1 MALIFKDEHTQNLPS
16 IRISELVIENF
27 KNIKHGKIVFNNG
40 EKKRSDIL
48 GIYGQN
54 GSGKTAVIDA
64 LFILKAMLTGTP
76 IPPFLTNRINT
87 KAEYAF
93 LKFSFDVIYPE
104 GDSYPSNGDIRKIEY
119 SFKLKR
125 AGSNAQGSNATANY
139 AINYNYDGLTL
150 ETHYTLDLA
159 SDILPY
165 DEVIK
170 VGGTIC
176 GKKCPLKPIVDTTK
190 NSKNVIEPA
199 TKLRE
204 LIGIIDD
211 DKIIELRVN
220 KNIAMSKNISFIFMK
235 ETQALFLKNSGY
247 SMTFQILAEFRIWG
261 ALYLY
266 VWSSYYFPTANQSD
280 FPLFVDQGGYYQ
292 VHYIGPSA
300 YSLDKAE
307 YDSLK
312 ETIIILNRILPNL
325 IPDLSLKVKEISKL
339 IENGVE
345 KYKVDLLS
353 DHNDHCIPFYDES
366 EGIKRIVSI
375 LAVLKRA
382 FTDDRTTLA
391 IDEMDQGVFEE
402 LLGVLL
408 SIFQEKGKG
417 QLIFTSHNLR
427 PLEVLNK
434 EFICFTTIDENN
446 RYKKLSNIAKTNNM
460 RKVYYREISE
470 KHNPFYAQIQ
480 EDQLIDAL
488 NYMTEE

>member
-1 MALIFKDEHTQNLPS
+1 MASIFKDEHIQNLPS

-27 KNIKHGKIVFNNG
+27 KNIKHGKIVFNNR
-40 EKKRSDIL
+40 EKKRADIL

-64 LFILKAMLTGTP
+64 LFILKAMLKGTQ
-76 IPPFLTNRINT
+76 IPPFFTNRINT

-125 AGSNAQGSNATANY
+125 AIRSDQGYNATANY
-139 AINYNYDGLTL
+139 TANYDGQNF
-150 ETHYTLDLA
+150 ESQYTLDLN

-235 ETQALFLKNSGY
+235 ETQNLFLKNSDY
-247 SMTFQILAEFRIWG
+247 SMTFQILAELRIWG
-261 ALYLY
+261 FYYLH
-266 VWSSYYFPTANQSD
+266 VWNPYYIPTTFLSA
-280 FPLFVDQGGYYQ
+280 FPLFIDQDGYFPPS
-292 VHYIGPSA
+292 YIGSDA
-300 YSLDKAE
+300 DLLNKAD

-312 ETIIILNRILPNL
+312 ESIIIINRILPNL
-325 IPDLSLKVKEISKL
+325 IPDLSLKVKEISTL
-339 IENGVE
+339 IENGAE

-353 DHNDHCIPFYDES
+353 VHNDYCIPINDES
-366 EGIKRIVSI
+366 EGIKRIISI
-375 LAVLKRA
+375 LLVFRRA
-382 FTDDRTTLA
+382 FTDDCTTLA
-391 IDEMDQGVFEE
+391 IDEMDQGVFEY

-417 QLIFTSHNLR
+417 QLIFTSHNMR